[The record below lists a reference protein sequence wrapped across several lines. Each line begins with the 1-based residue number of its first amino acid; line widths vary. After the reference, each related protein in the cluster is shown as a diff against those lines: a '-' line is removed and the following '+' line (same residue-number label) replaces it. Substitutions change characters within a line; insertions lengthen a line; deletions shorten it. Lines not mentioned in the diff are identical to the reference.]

1 MFFSVQVME
10 YIDENAD
17 TVLGLRSF
25 ATLPKHIVQLI
36 LSRDEMKTAE
46 LNKFHAAHEWSKAY
60 CEEHVGE
67 KLSDVSSHFCDVLY
81 IELGMGVC
89 TTECIELLC

>member
-1 MFFSVQVME
+1 MLE

-36 LSRDEMKTAE
+36 LSRDEMKTVE
-46 LNKFHAAHEWSKAY
+46 LNKFHAAHEWSKAH
-60 CEEHVGE
+60 CEDHPAE
-67 KLSDVSSHFCDVLY
+67 KLSDVS
-81 IELGMGVC
+81 C
-89 TTECIELLC
+89 TPTSFEGRL